1 MVGASGERRG
11 RILTGESGNAS
22 LHRTRRSLRDN
33 EVAVWWLPTGASE
46 PDDWRRW
53 HDLLDAAERDRAARF
68 HFEHDRREYI
78 AAHAL
83 LRTMLTVHLDRPA
96 RDWQFVADES
106 GKPSLAGDAAF
117 PGCRFNLSHTRGLVS
132 VAIATHGR
140 LGVDVEA
147 VDPRKADLAVA
158 NAYFAPSE
166 VALLQRMPAADQ
178 PEWFFRLWTL
188 KESYIKAIGTG
199 LGTPLDSFEFA
210 FDPVRISFAGGGD
223 DPGRWHFSMLPASD
237 RHILS
242 VAVDRPSDAIE
253 ISSRAIL
260 PGEL

>member
-1 MVGASGERRG
+1 MVGASGERRE
-11 RILTGESGNAS
+11 RILTGGRASAS

-33 EVAVWWLPTGASE
+33 EVAVWWLATGASA
-46 PDDWRRW
+46 PDDWLRW

-68 HFEHDRREYI
+68 HFEHDRREFI

-83 LRTMLTVHLDRPA
+83 LRTMLTFHLGRPA
-96 RDWQFVADES
+96 RDWQYVADES
-106 GKPSLAGDAAF
+106 GKPSLAGNTVL
-117 PGCRFNLSHTRGLVS
+117 PGCQFNLSHTRGLVS
-132 VAIATHGR
+132 VAIAAHGR

-147 VDPRKADLAVA
+147 IDPRKADLAVA

-166 VALLQRMPAADQ
+166 IALLRRMPEADQ
-178 PEWFFRLWTL
+178 PAWFFRLWTL

-199 LGTPLDSFEFA
+199 LGTPLDSFAFA
-210 FDPVRISFAGGGD
+210 FDPIRISFAGGGD

-237 RHILS
+237 HHVLS
-242 VAVDRPSDAIE
+242 LAVDRAPDGIV
-253 ISSRAIL
+253 ISSRAVA